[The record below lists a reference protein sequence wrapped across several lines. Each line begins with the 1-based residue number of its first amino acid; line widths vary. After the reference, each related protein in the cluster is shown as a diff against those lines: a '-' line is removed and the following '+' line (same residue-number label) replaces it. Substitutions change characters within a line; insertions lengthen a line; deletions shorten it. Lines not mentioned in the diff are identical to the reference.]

1 MSDFDRSV
9 HEALSRLN
17 LVLPKPASP
26 AGSYKPAVAAGD
38 LLFLSAQ
45 VPYAD
50 GELVYR
56 GRVGAELTLEQGY
69 EAARTAALN
78 ALARIH
84 QVLGSFEPLAEIVR
98 VDGHVASA
106 PGFFDQP
113 RVVDG
118 ASDLF
123 NAVLGPRSG
132 HARTAFAPP
141 ALPMNVSVELAV
153 IARILPA

>member
-1 MSDFDRSV
+1 M
-9 HEALSRLN
+9 
-17 LVLPKPASP
+17 
-26 AGSYKPAVAAGD
+26 
-38 LLFLSAQ
+38 
-45 VPYAD
+45 
-50 GELVYR
+50 
-56 GRVGAELTLEQGY
+56 EQGC
-69 EAARTAALN
+69 EAARIAALN

-84 QVLGSFEPLAEIVR
+84 QDLGSFEPLAEIVR

-123 NAVLGPRSG
+123 NAVLGARSG

-153 IARILPA
+153 IVRIFAV